1 MTEEEKQKLTCLFE
15 IHEGSVE
22 EILKNIKEILIYLQN
37 MSTKSFIAVVLIIL
51 GGITWK
57 YLDTKS
63 NDKMYDFLKET
74 TKQYQEVVLS
84 AITNNKI
91 QLKQITFNDE
101 KPITLQ
107 EVNDIKQQIDDKK
120 NDIQKATINKKMV
133 VKKLYTKGNN
143 KMATLFNEEEKI
155 SIETDFIENLFTQ
168 KQDILFNSFAKEL
181 KINCKIFIEKN
192 INGIVKATLIDI
204 QN

>member
-1 MTEEEKQKLTCLFE
+1 
-15 IHEGSVE
+15 
-22 EILKNIKEILIYLQN
+22 
-37 MSTKSFIAVVLIIL
+37 
-51 GGITWK
+51 
-57 YLDTKS
+57 
-63 NDKMYDFLKET
+63 
-74 TKQYQEVVLS
+74 
-84 AITNNKI
+84 
-91 QLKQITFNDE
+91 
-101 KPITLQ
+101 
-107 EVNDIKQQIDDKK
+107 
-120 NDIQKATINKKMV
+120 MV